1 MKNKMSVEQLQNA
14 WKKPERGTGLPNNYY
29 PFWNMKEGET
39 AIIRFLPDA
48 VENPLGFMV
57 EKVMHNLV
65 INGERKSVPC
75 MSMYG
80 EKCPICAVSQ
90 DFYKREDKDNGKKY
104 WKKKQYIAQAV
115 IMKDPLPVSDGEESH
130 EGKVRFVTI
139 NYSLFKIIKDAFES
153 GELEEIPYAYVG
165 GTDFIIKKDMQ
176 GDYPSYILSKFARR
190 STDIEDVYELTDLS
204 SLLPKNPGLERVES
218 MLEAALSGG
227 NYQESSSP
235 APHENSLT
243 ESLERAVASA
253 KAEKV
258 EKVEKPEAASSSV
271 TEDEEVDE
279 EVDNLLAEIRS
290 RRAKKES

>member
-1 MKNKMSVEQLQNA
+1 MKNKLSIDQLRSA
-14 WKKPERGTGLPNNYY
+14 WKPVERGSGLPNNYY

-57 EKVMHNLV
+57 EKIMHNLN

-80 EKCPICAVSQ
+80 EACPVCAVSQ
-90 DFYKREDKDNGKKY
+90 DFYRKEDKANGKLY

-115 IMKDPLPVSDGEESH
+115 IMKDPLDIPTDGESH
-130 EGKVRFVTI
+130 EDKIRFVTI

-153 GELEEIPYAYVG
+153 GELDEIPYAYEG
-165 GTDFIIKKDMQ
+165 GCDFIIKKDMQ

-190 STDIEDVYELTDLS
+190 PSDIDGDAFELTDLS
-204 SLLPKNPGLERVES
+204 TLLPKNPGLEKVEG

-227 NYQESSSP
+227 TYSPDQDNLKSSIEQSITAAKTSPKVESSET
-235 APHENSLT
+235 HKE
-243 ESLERAVASA
+243 
-253 KAEKV
+253 V
-258 EKVEKPEAASSSV
+258 E
-271 TEDEEVDE
+271 EEVDE
-279 EVDNLLAEIRS
+279 EVDNLLAEIRN